1 VLGPHVHDLIH
12 FALIQE
18 LDDSASFSWYLLFF
32 QGSNRGQ
39 MFRIRLSGKE
49 QAAVAQK
56 YKTTTDRRLR
66 DRCQAVLMAH
76 RGRKRQ
82 AIAEDLGV
90 HRTTVKKWLDQY
102 RAGGVAGLKVGR
114 APGKPQRIPPALA
127 STIIDWVKG
136 GPQGCGLNR
145 ANWTYE
151 ELAMQVSRTTGLVIK
166 RTAMR
171 DFCQRHEIRPYRP
184 TYRYLRGD
192 PQRQAVAKAEL
203 VETKKKLKPGSA
215 SC

>member
-1 VLGPHVHDLIH
+1 MV
-12 FALIQE
+12 
-18 LDDSASFSWYLLFF
+18 
-32 QGSNRGQ
+32 
-39 MFRIRLSGKE
+39 RIRLSVKE

-90 HRTTVKKWLDQY
+90 HRTTVRKWLDQY
-102 RAGGVAGLKVGR
+102 RAGGVAGLKVRR

-127 STIIDWVKG
+127 PTIIDWVKG

-151 ELAMQVSRTTGLVIK
+151 ELAMQVSRTTGIVIK

>member
-1 VLGPHVHDLIH
+1 ML
-12 FALIQE
+12 
-18 LDDSASFSWYLLFF
+18 
-32 QGSNRGQ
+32 
-39 MFRIRLSGKE
+39 RIILSEEE
-49 QAAVAQK
+49 QVAIEQRF
-56 YKTTTDRRLR
+56 KTATDRRLR

-82 AIAEDLGV
+82 AIAADLGV

-102 RAGGVAGLKVGR
+102 RAGGVAGLGVRR
-114 APGKPQRIPPALA
+114 APGQPQRIPTALA
-127 STIIDWVKG
+127 LTIVAWVKG
-136 GPQGCGLNR
+136 GPQSCGLNR

-151 ELAMQVSRTTGLVIK
+151 ELAVQVYRMTGTTIK

-171 DFCQRHEIRPYRP
+171 DFCRRHQIRPYRP

-192 PQRQAVAKAEL
+192 PQRQATTKAEL
-203 VETKKKLKPGSA
+203 AETKKKPKRGSV

>member
-1 VLGPHVHDLIH
+1 
-12 FALIQE
+12 
-18 LDDSASFSWYLLFF
+18 
-32 QGSNRGQ
+32 
-39 MFRIRLSGKE
+39 MFRIRLSVKE

-56 YKTTTDRRLR
+56 YKTPTDRRLR

-82 AIAEDLGV
+82 VIAEDLDV

-102 RAGGVAGLKVGR
+102 RAGGVAGLKVRR
-114 APGKPQRIPPALA
+114 APGKPPRIPPALA
-127 STIIDWVKG
+127 PTSIGWVKG

-151 ELAMQVSRTTGLVIK
+151 ELALQVSRTTGIVIK

-171 DFCQRHEIRPYRP
+171 DFCQRHAIRPSRP
-184 TYRYLRGD
+184 TYRYLRGN
-192 PQRQAVAKAEL
+192 PQRQAAAQAEL
-203 VETKKKLKPGSA
+203 GETKKKLKPGNA